1 MPLWGDKD
9 SKSATGGVAIAANGL
24 VTGTSTLFQTEAKV
38 GDYIVAG
45 DKKHL
50 IQSITS
56 NTVAHVADAGVLGGT
71 IGAVANT
78 AYGLQES
85 PKYVSASHVA
95 DDANNIF
102 GVDATEIAVDGG
114 TVAHTG
120 WVKRTVGTGNK
131 SGRVFTEVLVAG
143 GISGDAADDTEFAD
157 S

>member
-24 VTGTSTLFQTEAKV
+24 VTGTDTLFQTEAKV

-45 DKKHL
+45 DKKHM

-56 NTVAHVADAGVLGGT
+56 NTVAQVADAGILGGT

-78 AYGLQES
+78 AYSLQES

-95 DDANNIF
+95 DDANNVF
-102 GVDATEIAVDGG
+102 GVDAAEVAATDG
-114 TVAHTG
+114 VAHTG
-120 WVKRTVGTGNK
+120 WVKRTAGTGNK

-143 GISGDAADDTEFAD
+143 GISADAADDTEFPD